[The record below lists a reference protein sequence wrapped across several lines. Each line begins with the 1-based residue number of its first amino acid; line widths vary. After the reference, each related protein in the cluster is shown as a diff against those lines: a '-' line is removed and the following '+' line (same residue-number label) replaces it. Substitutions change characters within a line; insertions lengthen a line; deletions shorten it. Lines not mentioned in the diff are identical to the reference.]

1 LRSASESRV
10 KLSRSFA
17 ERAENMREKKPPY
30 DDRLAQIIDQLAL
43 ITQEI
48 RRLADEL
55 AKVAAAAHGPY
66 GGSK

>member
-1 LRSASESRV
+1 MSAH
-10 KLSRSFA
+10 FA